1 MKKLVINKNEIGVF
15 IFFFLISFSKGIGL
29 NNSNK
34 MYLVVYLIGIILATI
49 KLWNIGLNKKEIF
62 LLGSII
68 IIGILDYVFGKET
81 TILFTG
87 ITLIFL
93 KKIDLKRVIK
103 SMFYGRII
111 GFISMLILPVIDVL
125 DMNIIEFY
133 RSGEYINRYA
143 FGYTHPNLA
152 HSTFNIIIIMWM
164 YLFYERINLANIC
177 LIELLNYILYKFTYS
192 RTGFVILTT
201 FLMIAFILKNSTKLK
216 KILPKCLNFIF
227 LTLIIISFIFA
238 IGYDKIEVINK
249 IDVLLTGRIKYT
261 SILINN
267 YFPPIVKNQVY
278 TNILFDN
285 GYFDLVYNGG
295 LIATIWF
302 IFMQIKTNKIIA
314 KNNLYKEALLIFIF
328 LIYSITESY
337 YISSVMNIGILFIA
351 YAIYGY
357 FPNSYEKNNSGNI
370 PKERYLK

>member
-111 GFISMLILPVIDVL
+111 GFISMLILPAIDVL

-201 FLMIAFILKNSTKLK
+201 FLMIAFILKNSTKFK

-238 IGYDKIEVINK
+238 IGYDKMEVINK
-249 IDVLLTGRIKYT
+249 IDILLTGRIKYT

-285 GYFDLVYNGG
+285 GYFDLIYNGG

-370 PKERYLK
+370 PKER